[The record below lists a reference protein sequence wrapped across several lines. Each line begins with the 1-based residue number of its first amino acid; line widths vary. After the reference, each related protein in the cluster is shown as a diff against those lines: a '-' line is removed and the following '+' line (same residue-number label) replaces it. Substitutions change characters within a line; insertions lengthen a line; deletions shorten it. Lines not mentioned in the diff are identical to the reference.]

1 MEICTLLEDGAA
13 LEQCHSIIFSV
24 MLVLDFCPAPHF
36 KRCPFILPQGSAGN
50 EFSGQDAEYAY
61 GAIQG
66 KA

>member
-1 MEICTLLEDGAA
+1 MVLHLN
-13 LEQCHSIIFSV
+13 IFSV
-24 MLVLDFCPAPHF
+24 ILVLDFCPAPHF
-36 KRCPFILPQGSAGN
+36 KRCLFILPQGSAGN